1 MANGSGGTFDGDGSV
16 QWEVVTVDDEIRKS
30 EAVPYGDDGRRT
42 KGADKRHGDYFRI
55 DFVVPKTWT
64 DPFTAQF
71 ADARG
76 KKPGEVVTIY
86 LPIERVPRQIEVH
99 WSQGIIPDGGT
110 TQTAS

>member
-1 MANGSGGTFDGDGSV
+1 
-16 QWEVVTVDDEIRKS
+16 
-30 EAVPYGDDGRRT
+30 
-42 KGADKRHGDYFRI
+42 
-55 DFVVPKTWT
+55 VPKIWT

-76 KKPGEVVTIY
+76 KKPGEVVSIY
-86 LPIERVPRQIEVH
+86 LPIEKVPRQIEVH